1 MDKIICPVT
10 LTGDHISP
18 ERIMCGYAGNYG
30 IYRLQLSPGEGWEGL
45 DVRVTWE
52 TAGEPVVTWP
62 DAEGF
67 VDVPPEAT
75 ADSTRGCRVATV
87 VGLADGVKR
96 ISASLLYSVRRGGA
110 VDGKDPA
117 VPTPDVAEMLLKEM
131 DAKLD
136 VPTGEGQTGDVPV
149 MQADGSTKWG
159 KTGLDVSGAKV
170 GQTVE
175 ITAVDA
181 EGKPTAWKAV
191 EYMAKASPTGTGAFS
206 MGRKAGSTVGTN
218 SHAEGSSTEA
228 SGEASHAEGR
238 GTTASG
244 TYSHAE
250 GRGTIAIGKYSH
262 AEGTYTFANGDY
274 SHTEGTYTSADG
286 EGSHA
291 EGIYACASGSAS
303 HAEGYHTV
311 ASGNYSHTE
320 GSYYKSDSTPL
331 KQRTVVAQYYPV
343 IGNSNL
349 YVSHTT
355 AKGVNAHAEGAQ
367 TLAFGDNSHSEG
379 IQTNALGANSHA
391 EGNFSFAVGETSHAE
406 GNSTLA
412 SSDSQHVQGKYNI
425 KDADGKYAHIVGNGS
440 SSSARSNAHTLDWSG
455 NAWYAGT
462 VEGTAMIVKSST
474 EGSTKR
480 FKITVDDS
488 GTISATEV

>member
-62 DAEGF
+62 DADGF

-96 ISASLLYSVRRGGA
+96 ISASLLYSVCRGGA

-191 EYMAKASPTGTGAFS
+191 EYMTKANPTGTGAFS

-218 SHAEGSSTEA
+218 SHAEGDSVEA
-228 SGEASHAEGR
+228 SGTCSHAEGS

-244 TYSHAE
+244 TGVHAEGLNTTASGSGSHAEGASTHATSHYSHAE
-250 GRGTIAIGKYSH
+250 GAGTTASGMFSHVEGEGTTASADHSH
-262 AEGTYTFANGDY
+262 AEG
-274 SHTEGTYTSADG
+274 
-286 EGSHA
+286 
-291 EGIYACASGSAS
+291 SG
-303 HAEGYHTV
+303 
-311 ASGNYSHTE
+311 
-320 GSYYKSDSTPL
+320 
-331 KQRTVVAQYYPV
+331 
-343 IGNSNL
+343 
-349 YVSHTT
+349 
-355 AKGVNAHAEGAQ
+355 
-367 TLAFGDNSHSEG
+367 
-379 IQTNALGANSHA
+379 
-391 EGNFSFAVGETSHAE
+391 
-406 GNSTLA
+406 TLA
-412 SSDSQHVQGKYNI
+412 SSANQHVQGKYNLE
-425 KDADGKYAHIVGNGS
+425 DADGKYAHIVGNGTAS
-440 SSSARSNAHTLDWSG
+440 DARSNAHTLDWEG
-455 NAWYAGT
+455 NGWYAGT

-480 FKITVDDS
+480 FKISVDDS
-488 GTISATEV
+488 GTISATEVTDS

>member
-30 IYRLQLSPGEGWEGL
+30 IYRLQLSLGEGWEGL

-110 VDGKDPA
+110 VEGKDPA
-117 VPTPDVAEMLLKEM
+117 VPTPEVAEMLLKEM
-131 DAKLD
+131 GAKLD
-136 VPTGEGQTGDVPV
+136 VPTGDGQTGDVPV
-149 MQADGSTKWG
+149 RQGDGSTRWG

-175 ITAVDA
+175 VTAVDA

-191 EYMAKASPTGTGAFS
+191 EYMTKANPTGTGAFS

-218 SHAEGSSTEA
+218 SHAEGDSVEA
-228 SGEASHAEGR
+228 SGTCSHAEGS

-244 TYSHAE
+244 SYSHAE
-250 GRGTIAIGKYSH
+250 GYGTTASGGSPTHAEGDGTTASGPTSH
-262 AEGTYTFANGDY
+262 AEGQNSTASGPT
-274 SHTEGTYTSADG
+274 
-286 EGSHA
+286 SHA
-291 EGIYACASGSAS
+291 EGQNSTASGPIS
-303 HAEGYHTV
+303 HAEGNLAT
-311 ASGNYSHTE
+311 ASG
-320 GSYYKSDSTPL
+320 
-331 KQRTVVAQYYPV
+331 VA
-343 IGNSNL
+343 
-349 YVSHTT
+349 
-355 AKGVNAHAEGAQ
+355 
-367 TLAFGDNSHSEG
+367 
-379 IQTNALGANSHA
+379 SHA
-391 EGNFSFAVGETSHAE
+391 EGNF
-406 GNSTLA
+406 TLA
-412 SSDSQHVQGKYNI
+412 SSDSQHVQGKYNVE
-425 KDADGKYAHIVGNGS
+425 DADGKYAHIVGNGTS
-440 SSSARSNAHTLDWSG
+440 YTARSNAHTLDWSG

-480 FKITVDDS
+480 FKISVDDS

>member
-30 IYRLQLSPGEGWEGL
+30 IYRLQLSLGEGWEGL

-110 VDGKDPA
+110 VEGKDPA

-131 DAKLD
+131 GAKLD
-136 VPTGEGQTGDVPV
+136 VPTGDGQTGDVPV
-149 MQADGSTKWG
+149 RQGDGSTRWG

-175 ITAVDA
+175 VTAVDA

-191 EYMAKASPTGTGAFS
+191 EYMTKANPTGTGAFS

-218 SHAEGSSTEA
+218 SHAEGDSVEA
-228 SGEASHAEGR
+228 SGTCSHAEGS

-244 TYSHAE
+244 SYSHAE
-250 GRGTIAIGKYSH
+250 GYGTTASGGSPTHAEGDGTTASGPTSH
-262 AEGTYTFANGDY
+262 AEGQNSTASGPT
-274 SHTEGTYTSADG
+274 
-286 EGSHA
+286 SHA
-291 EGIYACASGSAS
+291 EGQNSTASGPIS
-303 HAEGYHTV
+303 HAEGQNST
-311 ASGNYSHTE
+311 ASGPIS
-320 GSYYKSDSTPL
+320 
-331 KQRTVVAQYYPV
+331 
-343 IGNSNL
+343 
-349 YVSHTT
+349 
-355 AKGVNAHAEGAQ
+355 HAEGN
-367 TLAFGDNSHSEG
+367 LATASGV
-379 IQTNALGANSHA
+379 ASHA
-391 EGNFSFAVGETSHAE
+391 EGNF
-406 GNSTLA
+406 TLA
-412 SSDSQHVQGKYNI
+412 SSDSQHVQGKYNVE
-425 KDADGKYAHIVGNGS
+425 DADGKYAHIVGNGTS
-440 SSSARSNAHTLDWSG
+440 YTARSNAHTLDWSG

-480 FKITVDDS
+480 FKISVDDS

>member
-30 IYRLQLSPGEGWEGL
+30 IYRLQLSLGEGWEGL

-62 DAEGF
+62 DADGF

-110 VDGKDPA
+110 VEGKDPA

-149 MQADGSTKWG
+149 RQADGSTKWG
-159 KTGLDVSGAKV
+159 KTGLDVSGARV

-191 EYMAKASPTGTGAFS
+191 EYMTKANPTGTGAFS

-218 SHAEGSSTEA
+218 SHAEGDSVEA
-228 SGEASHAEGR
+228 SGTCGHAEGS

-244 TYSHAE
+244 SYSHAE
-250 GRGTIAIGKYSH
+250 GFSSKASRMYSH
-262 AEGTYTFANGDY
+262 AEGLAATASGQ
-274 SHTEGTYTSADG
+274 
-286 EGSHA
+286 GSHA
-291 EGIYACASGSAS
+291 EGSDGATSSGNGS
-303 HAEGYHTV
+303 HAEGTGTT
-311 ASGNYSHTE
+311 ASGNYSHAE
-320 GSYYKSDSTPL
+320 GA
-331 KQRTVVAQYYPV
+331 RTIASET
-343 IGNSNL
+343 G
-349 YVSHTT
+349 
-355 AKGVNAHAEGAQ
+355 AHAEGLSTTAS
-367 TLAFGDNSHSEG
+367 GSG
-379 IQTNALGANSHA
+379 
-391 EGNFSFAVGETSHAE
+391 SHAE

-425 KDADGKYAHIVGNGS
+425 EDADGKYAHIVGNGS

-462 VEGTAMIVKSST
+462 VEGTAVIVKSST

>member
-149 MQADGSTKWG
+149 MQADGSLAWG
-159 KTGLDVSGAKV
+159 KVETAKIETDETLILKDGV
-170 GQTVE
+170 LCVNTTN
-175 ITAVDA
+175 TAEQDNT
-181 EGKPTAWKAV
+181 KP
-191 EYMAKASPTGTGAFS
+191 
-206 MGRKAGSTVGTN
+206 
-218 SHAEGSSTEA
+218 
-228 SGEASHAEGR
+228 
-238 GTTASG
+238 
-244 TYSHAE
+244 
-250 GRGTIAIGKYSH
+250 I
-262 AEGTYTFANGDY
+262 
-274 SHTEGTYTSADG
+274 TSA
-286 EGSHA
+286 
-291 EGIYACASGSAS
+291 
-303 HAEGYHTV
+303 
-311 ASGNYSHTE
+311 
-320 GSYYKSDSTPL
+320 
-331 KQRTVVAQYYPV
+331 
-343 IGNSNL
+343 
-349 YVSHTT
+349 
-355 AKGVNAHAEGAQ
+355 GVYTQ
-367 TLAFGDNSHSEG
+367 
-379 IQTNALGANSHA
+379 
-391 EGNFSFAVGETSHAE
+391 
-406 GNSTLA
+406 
-412 SSDSQHVQGKYNI
+412 
-425 KDADGKYAHIVGNGS
+425 VGN
-440 SSSARSNAHTLDWSG
+440 
-455 NAWYAGT
+455 
-462 VEGTAMIVKSST
+462 I
-474 EGSTKR
+474 
-480 FKITVDDS
+480 
-488 GTISATEV
+488 EVLLAAL